1 MKRITLREAR
11 KRAKL
16 TQVQLAAK
24 SGIPQTNISKIELG
38 TIVSPSFDTVV
49 HLAAAL
55 DIDPRILRFGQQ
67 HPPQLIAS

>member
-67 HPPQLIAS
+67 QPPQLIAS

>member
-38 TIVSPSFDTVV
+38 TVVSPGFDTVLQ
-49 HLAAAL
+49 LAAAL
-55 DIDPRILRFGQQ
+55 EIDPRTLRFGHQ
-67 HPPQLIAS
+67 PEAMAS